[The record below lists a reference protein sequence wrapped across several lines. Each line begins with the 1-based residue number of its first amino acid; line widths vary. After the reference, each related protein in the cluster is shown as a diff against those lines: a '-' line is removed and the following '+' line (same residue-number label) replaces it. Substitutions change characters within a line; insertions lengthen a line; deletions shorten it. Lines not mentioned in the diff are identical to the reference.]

1 MKQKPAQSKNGQAKG
16 GVQAKPAA
24 PSSARWGLYTM
35 AAIALWIITCFD
47 NNGSYFTQKVVG
59 VLCTVGTLFMML
71 FAGKDKVK
79 RLLTPPAF
87 ALFAYMLLSGVST
100 LYARSRKFA
109 IAEFA
114 VFLAAFAVYLCIV
127 LFSNDGRTAF
137 RRAAATIAAAAAPV
151 GLLSIDAASCNL
163 LMRPVRVIMEA
174 IGAGYGNTGG
184 YFYSR
189 LNTIFGNPN
198 TYAGLMSIAC
208 LMSIWLV
215 ITAASRSQKI
225 LCTILLM
232 VNAVSYLLA
241 FSMGSLGVFVV
252 ACLAMLVLSPAEKR
266 MDLFLLLVQT
276 AVVALIVGAVSVK
289 GFGDDVTG
297 SFLPMIMLI
306 VGCAAACVLEIFVRE
321 KLVAR
326 LADKGKLL
334 IGLVAAV
341 AVIAVVYLVAA
352 LNVTGSYTFGTEGE
366 FRRAIS
372 LPAGDYSL
380 SMQADGSTSV
390 RVTYKNTNN
399 LVQNN
404 ETDLASGSADAP
416 VTFTVPEDSKLVFF
430 YFGGEQ
436 GATLNEAAYTGA
448 KDGSVKLGYK
458 LLPAF
463 IADRIQDLTANGNVV
478 QRGVYRQDAIKL
490 WKTSPVIGRGLGGF
504 ENGVVSPITTM
515 LSRCAISVFSVWRPS
530 LRCSA
535 PRSGRSSRAARRSR
549 LSSCCSARACFRC
562 SVRLSATLPGRSAAA
577 YRRSSRCSHL

>member
-1 MKQKPAQSKNGQAKG
+1 
-16 GVQAKPAA
+16 
-24 PSSARWGLYTM
+24 M

-208 LMSIWLV
+208 LLSIWLV

-252 ACLAMLVLSPAEKR
+252 AGLAMLVLE
-266 MDLFLLLVQT
+266 
-276 AVVALIVGAVSVK
+276 
-289 GFGDDVTG
+289 
-297 SFLPMIMLI
+297 
-306 VGCAAACVLEIFVRE
+306 
-321 KLVAR
+321 
-326 LADKGKLL
+326 
-334 IGLVAAV
+334 
-341 AVIAVVYLVAA
+341 
-352 LNVTGSYTFGTEGE
+352 
-366 FRRAIS
+366 
-372 LPAGDYSL
+372 
-380 SMQADGSTSV
+380 
-390 RVTYKNTNN
+390 
-399 LVQNN
+399 
-404 ETDLASGSADAP
+404 SGR
-416 VTFTVPEDSKLVFF
+416 K
-430 YFGGEQ
+430 
-436 GATLNEAAYTGA
+436 AY
-448 KDGSVKLGYK
+448 GSVSAAPSDG
-458 LLPAF
+458 
-463 IADRIQDLTANGNVV
+463 
-478 QRGVYRQDAIKL
+478 
-490 WKTSPVIGRGLGGF
+490 
-504 ENGVVSPITTM
+504 
-515 LSRCAISVFSVWRPS
+515 SRCADR
-530 LRCSA
+530 
-535 PRSGRSSRAARRSR
+535 RRSFGQGLR
-549 LSSCCSARACFRC
+549 
-562 SVRLSATLPGRSAAA
+562 
-577 YRRSSRCSHL
+577 

>member
-208 LMSIWLV
+208 LLSIWLV

-321 KLVAR
+321 KIVAR
-326 LADKGKLL
+326 LADKG
-334 IGLVAAV
+334 
-341 AVIAVVYLVAA
+341 
-352 LNVTGSYTFGTEGE
+352 
-366 FRRAIS
+366 
-372 LPAGDYSL
+372 
-380 SMQADGSTSV
+380 
-390 RVTYKNTNN
+390 
-399 LVQNN
+399 
-404 ETDLASGSADAP
+404 
-416 VTFTVPEDSKLVFF
+416 
-430 YFGGEQ
+430 
-436 GATLNEAAYTGA
+436 
-448 KDGSVKLGYK
+448 
-458 LLPAF
+458 
-463 IADRIQDLTANGNVV
+463 
-478 QRGVYRQDAIKL
+478 
-490 WKTSPVIGRGLGGF
+490 
-504 ENGVVSPITTM
+504 
-515 LSRCAISVFSVWRPS
+515 
-530 LRCSA
+530 
-535 PRSGRSSRAARRSR
+535 
-549 LSSCCSARACFRC
+549 
-562 SVRLSATLPGRSAAA
+562 
-577 YRRSSRCSHL
+577 

>member
-24 PSSARWGLYTM
+24 PSSARWGLYTI

-208 LMSIWLV
+208 LLSIWLV

-436 GATLNEAAYTGA
+436 GATLNEG
-448 KDGSVKLGYK
+448 
-458 LLPAF
+458 
-463 IADRIQDLTANGNVV
+463 R
-478 QRGVYRQDAIKL
+478 QRKAWLQA
-490 WKTSPVIGRGLGGF
+490 
-504 ENGVVSPITTM
+504 
-515 LSRCAISVFSVWRPS
+515 
-530 LRCSA
+530 A
-535 PRSGRSSRAARRSR
+535 PRFHRGPYSGPHRKRQRRTARRLPSGRYQALEDLAGHRPRSR
-549 LSSCCSARACFRC
+549 
-562 SVRLSATLPGRSAAA
+562 RL
-577 YRRSSRCSHL
+577 

>member
-208 LMSIWLV
+208 LLSIWLV

-252 ACLAMLVLSPAEKR
+252 AGLAMLVLSPAEKR

-404 ETDLASGSADAP
+404 ETDLG
-416 VTFTVPEDSKLVFF
+416 
-430 YFGGEQ
+430 
-436 GATLNEAAYTGA
+436 
-448 KDGSVKLGYK
+448 
-458 LLPAF
+458 
-463 IADRIQDLTANGNVV
+463 
-478 QRGVYRQDAIKL
+478 
-490 WKTSPVIGRGLGGF
+490 
-504 ENGVVSPITTM
+504 
-515 LSRCAISVFSVWRPS
+515 
-530 LRCSA
+530 RCSGDLHRA
-535 PRSGRSSRAARRSR
+535 GGQQARVLLLRRRTGRDAERGGLHRREGRQRKARLQAAARFHRGPYSGPHRKRQRRTARRLPSGRYQALEDLAGHRPRSRR
-549 LSSCCSARACFRC
+549 L
-562 SVRLSATLPGRSAAA
+562 
-577 YRRSSRCSHL
+577 